1 MVKIVFVPGQSG
13 PFALRLKSVFV
24 FRKIYFFAPSI
35 GKYLEFRQVIIILL
49 NRDLNGDHIIPKV
62 SVV

>member
-24 FRKIYFFAPSI
+24 FKKSYFFAPSV
-35 GKYLEFRQVIIILL
+35 GKYLEFRQVIMIL
-49 NRDLNGDHIIPKV
+49 K
-62 SVV
+62 

>member
-24 FRKIYFFAPSI
+24 FKKSYFFAPSV
-35 GKYLEFRQVIIILL
+35 GKYLEFRMESILYL
-49 NRDLNGDHIIPKV
+49 R
-62 SVV
+62 